1 MTPNFHFDASIVAK
15 MAPFVS
21 NEETRYYLRGIH
33 MMADPAGGVRLAAT
47 DGHAL
52 IVVRD
57 PDGYYN
63 GPESGVIIAV
73 DGHKAF
79 VSACR
84 KKSMHGYKV
93 EGDTTSNSLN
103 VVDVG
108 SASTAY
114 LHPAPFIDG
123 TFPDIARVVPRFDK
137 SKRGIASGF
146 NPDLVYRFR
155 GFGSFIDIY
164 QNAPIDPAIV
174 LTGDKEA
181 FGVIMPARTGFSAPA
196 FWFDRPGMCVTA
208 EAAE

>member
-1 MTPNFHFDASIVAK
+1 MT
-15 MAPFVS
+15 
-21 NEETRYYLRGIH
+21 
-33 MMADPAGGVRLAAT
+33 ADPAGGVRLAAP

-63 GPESGVIIAV
+63 GPDTGAIIAV

-93 EGDTTSNSLN
+93 EGDTTSNSLH

-108 SASTAY
+108 SAAVAY
-114 LHPAPFIDG
+114 LHLAPFIDG

-137 SKRGIASGF
+137 SKRGITAGF
-146 NPDLVYRFR
+146 NPELLYRFR
-155 GFGSFIDIY
+155 GFGSFVDLY
-164 QNAPIDPAIV
+164 QNAPTDPAIV
-174 LTGDKEA
+174 LTADKEA
-181 FGVIMPARTGFSAPA
+181 FGVIMPGRVNFDMPA
-196 FWFDRPGMCVTA
+196 FWFDQPGMCVTA
-208 EAAE
+208 EAAD